1 MTSYTSGV
9 ESGEVTSLKDF
20 LVICV
25 GGADCQD
32 FSDSFLDKYEK
43 AVTDLDIAQKLTI
56 EEARAEM
63 EADHKKKV
71 DDALRILGEYEETN
85 RRLSAMRDKV
95 IAWVP
100 PTDEHKGLKEF
111 ALKQI
116 RTSMIPTEIIDM
128 YKRESTAVLD
138 VSEDAVSSYIDR
150 QIKFCEKRVLTA
162 KGEWEA
168 ETARAKKR
176 IEYVT
181 QLINSFDNNS
191 EGEYAR
197 MKL

>member
-25 GGADCQD
+25 GGADYQD

-63 EADHKKKV
+63 EADHKKNI
-71 DDALRILGEYEETN
+71 DDALGILGEYEETN
-85 RRLSAMRDKV
+85 HRLSAMRDKV

-116 RTSMIPTEIIDM
+116 RISMIPAEIIDM

-138 VSEDAVSSYIDR
+138 VSEEAVRAYIDR

-168 ETARAKKR
+168 ETARAKNH

-191 EGEYAR
+191 EGE
-197 MKL
+197 

>member
-63 EADHKKKV
+63 EADHKKNV

-85 RRLSAMRDKV
+85 HRLSAMRDKV
-95 IAWVP
+95 IPWVP
-100 PTDEHKGLKEF
+100 STDEHKGLKEF

-116 RTSMIPTEIIDM
+116 RISMIPAEIIDM

-138 VSEDAVSSYIDR
+138 VSEEAVRAYIDR

-168 ETARAKKR
+168 ETARAKNHM
-176 IEYVT
+176 EYVT

-191 EGEYAR
+191 EGE
-197 MKL
+197 

>member
-32 FSDSFLDKYEK
+32 FSASFLDKYEK

-63 EADHKKKV
+63 EADHKKNV

-85 RRLSAMRDKV
+85 HRLSAMRDKV

-116 RTSMIPTEIIDM
+116 RISMIPAEIIDM

-138 VSEDAVSSYIDR
+138 VSEEAVRVYIDR

-168 ETARAKKR
+168 ETARAKNH

-181 QLINSFDNNS
+181 QLINSFDKNS
-191 EGEYAR
+191 EGE
-197 MKL
+197 

>member
-43 AVTDLDIAQKLTI
+43 AVTDLAIAQKLTI

-63 EADHKKKV
+63 EADHKKNV

-85 RRLSAMRDKV
+85 HRLSAMRDKV

-116 RTSMIPTEIIDM
+116 RVSMIPADIIDM
-128 YKRESTAVLD
+128 YKRESTVVLD
-138 VSEDAVSSYIDR
+138 MSEEAVHAYIDR

-168 ETARAKKR
+168 ETTRAKNH

-191 EGEYAR
+191 EGE
-197 MKL
+197 

>member
-63 EADHKKKV
+63 EADHKKNV

-116 RTSMIPTEIIDM
+116 RISMIPAEIIDM
-128 YKRESTAVLD
+128 YKRESIAVLD
-138 VSEDAVSSYIDR
+138 VSEEAVSAYIDR

-162 KGEWEA
+162 KREWEA
-168 ETARAKKR
+168 ETARAKNH

-191 EGEYAR
+191 EGE
-197 MKL
+197 

>member
-63 EADHKKKV
+63 EADHKKNV

-95 IAWVP
+95 IAWIP

-116 RTSMIPTEIIDM
+116 RISMIPVEIIDM

-138 VSEDAVSSYIDR
+138 VSEEAVRAYIDR

-168 ETARAKKR
+168 ETARAKNH

-191 EGEYAR
+191 EGE
-197 MKL
+197 

>member
-43 AVTDLDIAQKLTI
+43 AVTDLDIAQKLTL

-63 EADHKKKV
+63 EADHKKNV

-116 RTSMIPTEIIDM
+116 RISMIPAEIIDM

-138 VSEDAVSSYIDR
+138 VSEEAVREYIDR
-150 QIKFCEKRVLTA
+150 QVKFCEKRVLTA

-168 ETARAKKR
+168 ETTRAKNH

-191 EGEYAR
+191 EGE
-197 MKL
+197 

>member
-1 MTSYTSGV
+1 
-9 ESGEVTSLKDF
+9 
-20 LVICV
+20 
-25 GGADCQD
+25 
-32 FSDSFLDKYEK
+32 
-43 AVTDLDIAQKLTI
+43 
-56 EEARAEM
+56 
-63 EADHKKKV
+63 
-71 DDALRILGEYEETN
+71 
-85 RRLSAMRDKV
+85 MRDKV

-116 RTSMIPTEIIDM
+116 RVSMIPAEIIDM

-138 VSEDAVSSYIDR
+138 VSEEAVRAYIDR

-168 ETARAKKR
+168 ETVRAKNH

-191 EGEYAR
+191 EGE
-197 MKL
+197 

>member
-43 AVTDLDIAQKLTI
+43 AVTDLDIAQKLAI

-63 EADHKKKV
+63 EADHKKNV

-85 RRLSAMRDKV
+85 HRLSAMRGKV

-116 RTSMIPTEIIDM
+116 RISMIPAEIIDM

-138 VSEDAVSSYIDR
+138 VSEEAVRAYIDR

-168 ETARAKKR
+168 ETARAKNH

-191 EGEYAR
+191 EGE
-197 MKL
+197 

>member
-9 ESGEVTSLKDF
+9 ESGEVISLKDF

-56 EEARAEM
+56 DEARAEM
-63 EADHKKKV
+63 EVDHKKNV
-71 DDALRILGEYEETN
+71 DDALSILGEYEETN
-85 RRLSAMRDKV
+85 NRLSAMRDKL
-95 IAWVP
+95 IAWIP
-100 PTDEHKGLKEF
+100 PTDGHKGLKEF

-116 RTSMIPTEIIDM
+116 RIAMIPVEIIDM

-138 VSEDAVSSYIDR
+138 TSEDAVRMYIDR
-150 QIKFCEKRVLTA
+150 QIKLCEKRVLTA

-168 ETARAKKR
+168 ETIRAKNHN
-176 IEYVT
+176 EYVT

-191 EGEYAR
+191 EGE
-197 MKL
+197 

>member
-1 MTSYTSGV
+1 MTSYTDGV
-9 ESGEVTSLKDF
+9 GTGEITALKDF
-20 LVICV
+20 LILCV
-25 GGADCQD
+25 GGAECQD

-43 AVTDLDIAQKLTI
+43 AVLDLEVAQKLTI

-63 EADHKKKV
+63 VEDHNRNVGEAIKT
-71 DDALRILGEYEETN
+71 LGEYERVNE
-85 RRLSAMRDKV
+85 RLAVMRDKIV
-95 IAWVP
+95 AWIP

-116 RTSMIPTEIIDM
+116 RTSMIPAETIEK

-138 VSEDAVSSYIDR
+138 TSEEAVLAYIDR

-168 ETARAKKR
+168 EESRLKMHR
-176 IEYVT
+176 EYID
-181 QLINSFDNNS
+181 QLINSFDDGNIKTKS
-191 EGEYAR
+191 E
-197 MKL
+197 

>member
-63 EADHKKKV
+63 EADHKKNV

-85 RRLSAMRDKV
+85 HRLSAMRDKV

-116 RTSMIPTEIIDM
+116 RISMIPAEIIDM

-138 VSEDAVSSYIDR
+138 VSEEAVRAYIDR
-150 QIKFCEKRVLTA
+150 QIKFCEKRILTA

-168 ETARAKKR
+168 ETARAKNH

-191 EGEYAR
+191 EGE
-197 MKL
+197 

>member
-63 EADHKKKV
+63 EADHQKNV

-85 RRLSAMRDKV
+85 HRLSAMRDKV

-116 RTSMIPTEIIDM
+116 RISMIPAEIIDM

-138 VSEDAVSSYIDR
+138 VSEEAVRVYIDR

-168 ETARAKKR
+168 ETARAKNH

-191 EGEYAR
+191 EGE
-197 MKL
+197 

>member
-63 EADHKKKV
+63 EADHKKNV

-85 RRLSAMRDKV
+85 HRLSAMRDKV

-116 RTSMIPTEIIDM
+116 RISMIPAEIIDM

-138 VSEDAVSSYIDR
+138 VSEEAVRAYIDR

-168 ETARAKKR
+168 ETARAKNH

-181 QLINSFDNNS
+181 QLINSIDNNS
-191 EGEYAR
+191 EGE
-197 MKL
+197 

>member
-63 EADHKKKV
+63 EADHKKNV

-85 RRLSAMRDKV
+85 HRLSAMRDKV

-116 RTSMIPTEIIDM
+116 RISMIPAEIIDM

-138 VSEDAVSSYIDR
+138 VSEEAVRVYIDR
-150 QIKFCEKRVLTA
+150 QVKFCEKRVLTA
-162 KGEWEA
+162 KGEWEE
-168 ETARAKKR
+168 ETTRAKNH

-191 EGEYAR
+191 EGE
-197 MKL
+197 

>member
-63 EADHKKKV
+63 EADHKKNV

-85 RRLSAMRDKV
+85 HRLSAMRDKV

-116 RTSMIPTEIIDM
+116 RVSMIPAEIIDM

-138 VSEDAVSSYIDR
+138 VSEEAVRAYIDR

-168 ETARAKKR
+168 ETARAKNHV
-176 IEYVT
+176 EYVT
-181 QLINSFDNNS
+181 QLINSFNNNS
-191 EGEYAR
+191 EGE
-197 MKL
+197 

>member
-63 EADHKKKV
+63 EADHKKNV

-85 RRLSAMRDKV
+85 HRLSAMRDKV

-116 RTSMIPTEIIDM
+116 RISMIPAEIIDM
-128 YKRESTAVLD
+128 YKRESIAVLD
-138 VSEDAVSSYIDR
+138 VSEEAVRAYIDR

-168 ETARAKKR
+168 ETTRAKNH

-191 EGEYAR
+191 EGE
-197 MKL
+197 

>member
-63 EADHKKKV
+63 EADHKKNV

-85 RRLSAMRDKV
+85 RRLSEMRDKV

-116 RTSMIPTEIIDM
+116 RISMIPAEIIDM

-138 VSEDAVSSYIDR
+138 VSEEAVRAYIDR

-168 ETARAKKR
+168 ETTRAKNH

-191 EGEYAR
+191 EGE
-197 MKL
+197 

>member
-32 FSDSFLDKYEK
+32 FSDSFLDKYEN

-63 EADHKKKV
+63 EADHKKNV

-85 RRLSAMRDKV
+85 RRLSAMRGKV

-116 RTSMIPTEIIDM
+116 RISMIPAEIIDM

-138 VSEDAVSSYIDR
+138 VSEEAVRVYIDR

-168 ETARAKKR
+168 ETARAKNH

-191 EGEYAR
+191 EGE
-197 MKL
+197 

>member
-63 EADHKKKV
+63 EADHKKNV

-85 RRLSAMRDKV
+85 HRLSAMRDKV

-116 RTSMIPTEIIDM
+116 RVSMIPVEIIDM

-138 VSEDAVSSYIDR
+138 VSEEAVRAYIDR

-168 ETARAKKR
+168 ETARAKNH

-191 EGEYAR
+191 EGE
-197 MKL
+197 

>member
-1 MTSYTSGV
+1 MTTYASGV

-63 EADHKKKV
+63 EADHKKNV
-71 DDALRILGEYEETN
+71 NDALRILGEYEETN
-85 RRLSAMRDKV
+85 HRLSAMRDKV

-116 RTSMIPTEIIDM
+116 RISMIPAEIIDM

-138 VSEDAVSSYIDR
+138 VSEEAVREYIDR

-168 ETARAKKR
+168 ETARAKNH

-191 EGEYAR
+191 EGE
-197 MKL
+197 

>member
-63 EADHKKKV
+63 EADHKKNV

-85 RRLSAMRDKV
+85 HRLSAMRDKV

-116 RTSMIPTEIIDM
+116 RVSMIPVDIIDM

-138 VSEDAVSSYIDR
+138 TSEEAVRAYIDR

-168 ETARAKKR
+168 ETTRAKNH
-176 IEYVT
+176 IEYVA

-191 EGEYAR
+191 EGE
-197 MKL
+197 

>member
-25 GGADCQD
+25 GGADCHD

-63 EADHKKKV
+63 EADHKKNV

-116 RTSMIPTEIIDM
+116 RISMIPAEIIDM

-138 VSEDAVSSYIDR
+138 VSEEAVHAYIDR

-168 ETARAKKR
+168 ETARAKNN

-191 EGEYAR
+191 EGE
-197 MKL
+197 

>member
-63 EADHKKKV
+63 EADHKKNV

-85 RRLSAMRDKV
+85 RRLSEMRDKV

-116 RTSMIPTEIIDM
+116 RISMIPAEIIDL

-138 VSEDAVSSYIDR
+138 VSEEAVRAYIDR

-168 ETARAKKR
+168 ETTRAKNHV
-176 IEYVT
+176 EYVT

-191 EGEYAR
+191 EGE
-197 MKL
+197 

>member
-25 GGADCQD
+25 GGADCHD

-63 EADHKKKV
+63 EADHKKNV

-85 RRLSAMRDKV
+85 CRLSAMRDKV

-100 PTDEHKGLKEF
+100 PTDEHKRLKEF

-116 RTSMIPTEIIDM
+116 RISMIPAEIIDM

-138 VSEDAVSSYIDR
+138 VSEEAVHAYIDR
-150 QIKFCEKRVLTA
+150 QIKFCEKRVLTT

-168 ETARAKKR
+168 ETARAKNH

-191 EGEYAR
+191 EGE
-197 MKL
+197 

>member
-63 EADHKKKV
+63 EADHKKNI

-85 RRLSAMRDKV
+85 HRLSAMRDKV

-116 RTSMIPTEIIDM
+116 RISMIPAEIIDM
-128 YKRESTAVLD
+128 YKRESTAVLA
-138 VSEDAVSSYIDR
+138 VSEEAVRAYIDR

-168 ETARAKKR
+168 EAARAKNH

-191 EGEYAR
+191 EGE
-197 MKL
+197 

>member
-43 AVTDLDIAQKLTI
+43 AVTDHDIAQKLTI

-63 EADHKKKV
+63 EADHKKNV

-85 RRLSAMRDKV
+85 RRLSAMSGKV

-100 PTDEHKGLKEF
+100 PIDEHKGLKEF

-116 RTSMIPTEIIDM
+116 RISMIPAEIIDM

-138 VSEDAVSSYIDR
+138 VSEEAVRAYVDR

-168 ETARAKKR
+168 ETTRAKNH

-191 EGEYAR
+191 EGE
-197 MKL
+197 

>member
-63 EADHKKKV
+63 EADHKKNV

-85 RRLSAMRDKV
+85 HRLSAMRDEV

-116 RTSMIPTEIIDM
+116 RISMIPAEIIDM

-138 VSEDAVSSYIDR
+138 VSEEAVRAYIDR
-150 QIKFCEKRVLTA
+150 QVKFCEKRVLTA

-168 ETARAKKR
+168 ETTRAKNH

-191 EGEYAR
+191 EGE
-197 MKL
+197 

>member
-63 EADHKKKV
+63 EADHKKNV

-85 RRLSAMRDKV
+85 HRLSAMRDKV

-116 RTSMIPTEIIDM
+116 RISMIPAEIIDM
-128 YKRESTAVLD
+128 YKRESTAVID
-138 VSEDAVSSYIDR
+138 VSEEAVHAYIDR
-150 QIKFCEKRVLTA
+150 QVKFCEKRVLTA
-162 KGEWEA
+162 KGEWEE
-168 ETARAKKR
+168 ETARAKNH

-181 QLINSFDNNS
+181 QLINGFNNNS
-191 EGEYAR
+191 EGE
-197 MKL
+197 

>member
-63 EADHKKKV
+63 EADHKKNV

-116 RTSMIPTEIIDM
+116 RISMIPAEIIDM
-128 YKRESTAVLD
+128 YKRESTEVLD
-138 VSEDAVSSYIDR
+138 VSEEAVRAYIDR
-150 QIKFCEKRVLTA
+150 QVKFCEKRVLTA

-168 ETARAKKR
+168 ETTRAKNH

-191 EGEYAR
+191 EGE
-197 MKL
+197 

>member
-1 MTSYTSGV
+1 MTSYTSGIK
-9 ESGEVTSLKDF
+9 SGEVTSLKDF

-32 FSDSFLDKYEK
+32 FSDSFLDKYEN
-43 AVTDLDIAQKLTI
+43 AITDLDIAQKLTI

-63 EADHKKKV
+63 EADHKKNV

-85 RRLSAMRDKV
+85 HRLSAMRDKV

-116 RTSMIPTEIIDM
+116 RISMIPAEIIDM

-138 VSEDAVSSYIDR
+138 VSEEAVHAYIDR
-150 QIKFCEKRVLTA
+150 QIKFCENRVLTA

-168 ETARAKKR
+168 ETARAKNH

-181 QLINSFDNNS
+181 QLIDSFDNNS
-191 EGEYAR
+191 EGE
-197 MKL
+197 

>member
-20 LVICV
+20 LIICV

-43 AVTDLDIAQKLTI
+43 SVMDLDIAQKLTI
-56 EEARAEM
+56 DEARAEM
-63 EADHKKKV
+63 EEDYKKSV
-71 DDALRILGEYEETN
+71 DYALSKLGEYEETN
-85 RRLSAMRDKV
+85 HRLSAMRDKV

-116 RTSMIPTEIIDM
+116 RISMLPTEIIDM

-138 VSEDAVSSYIDR
+138 VSEEAVRAYIDR

-168 ETARAKKR
+168 ETARAKNY
-176 IEYVT
+176 IEYVA

-191 EGEYAR
+191 EGE
-197 MKL
+197 

>member
-43 AVTDLDIAQKLTI
+43 AVTDLDIARKLTI

-63 EADHKKKV
+63 EADHKKNV

-116 RTSMIPTEIIDM
+116 RISMIPAEIIDM

-138 VSEDAVSSYIDR
+138 VSEETVRAYVDR
-150 QIKFCEKRVLTA
+150 QIKFCEMRVLTA
-162 KGEWEA
+162 KGGWEA
-168 ETARAKKR
+168 ETARAKNH

-191 EGEYAR
+191 EGE
-197 MKL
+197 